1 MNRSTK
7 VLVGALVIV
16 LAGSAYWYPG
26 NRTASPPV
34 AAKRP
39 PPVPVMAARAA
50 VANVPVLLDVVGR
63 AEAYE
68 SVTMKSR
75 VDGQVASVAY
85 SEGEHVK
92 AGDLLVSLDPGDFV
106 ARLQQAEANLAKDEA
121 QLAKSRND
129 VARYV
134 ALKGR
139 GFVSDEKVNE
149 VRTTEA
155 AAAAAV
161 KADQALL
168 ELARLQRSYASL
180 RAPFAGVVG
189 ARLVFPG
196 SAVKVNDTP
205 LAVVNRIRPLYA
217 TFSVPEKHLPNLRK
231 AMAGGQLTATITLPG
246 SRDQQFAGTVAFI
259 DNAVDPSTGTIQM
272 KAVVANTDER
282 LTPGQFLNVSMAVDT
297 LAAAVVV
304 PSEAVQQGPEG
315 NFLFVVKA
323 DSTVE
328 LRKVDVVATYRGQ
341 VAIGKGVAAEETVV
355 TDGQL
360 RLTAGAPV
368 QIRTPPPDPAPAATP
383 GPAAEARR

>member
-1 MNRSTK
+1 MTRSK
-7 VLVGALVIV
+7 NLLLGALVIV
-16 LAGSAYWYPG
+16 LAGSAYWYQAD
-26 NRTASPPV
+26 RTASPP
-34 AAKRP
+34 AATRRP
-39 PPVPVMAARAA
+39 PPVPVTAARAT
-50 VANVPVLLDVVGR
+50 VANVPVLLEVVGR

-75 VDGQVASVAY
+75 VDGQVASVTY
-85 SEGEHVK
+85 TEGQHVK

-106 ARLQQAEANLAKDEA
+106 ARVQQAEANLAKDEA

-149 VRTTEA
+149 VRTAEA

-161 KADQALL
+161 KADEALL

-196 SAVKVNDTP
+196 SAVKVNDTA
-205 LAVVNRIRPLYA
+205 LAVVNRIRPLYV
-217 TFSVPEKHLPNLRK
+217 TFSVPEKHLPRLRK
-231 AMAGGQLTATITLPG
+231 AMAGGQLKATIILPG
-246 SRDQQFAGTVAFI
+246 SRDQQFEGTVAFI

-272 KAVVANTDER
+272 KAVVANADER
-282 LTPGQFLNVSMAVDT
+282 LTPGQFLNISMAVDT

-304 PSEAVQQGPEG
+304 PAEAVQQGPEG

-323 DSTVE
+323 DSTVD
-328 LRKVDVVATYRGQ
+328 LRKVDVVTSYRGQ
-341 VAIGKGVAAEETVV
+341 AAIGKGLAAEETVV

-368 QIRTPPPDPAPAATP
+368 QIKAPPPEP
-383 GPAAEARR
+383 GQNASPAAEVRR

>member
-1 MNRSTK
+1 MTRSK
-7 VLVGALVIV
+7 NLLLGALVIV
-16 LAGSAYWYPG
+16 LAGSAYWYQAD
-26 NRTASPPV
+26 RTASPP
-34 AAKRP
+34 AATRRP
-39 PPVPVMAARAA
+39 PPVPVTAARAT
-50 VANVPVLLDVVGR
+50 VANVPVPLEVVGR

-75 VDGQVASVAY
+75 VDGQVASVTY
-85 SEGEHVK
+85 TEGQHVK

-106 ARLQQAEANLAKDEA
+106 ARVQQAEANLAKDEA

-149 VRTTEA
+149 VRTAEA

-161 KADQALL
+161 KADEALL

-205 LAVVNRIRPLYA
+205 LAVVNRIRPLYV
-217 TFSVPEKHLPNLRK
+217 TFSVPEKHLPRLRK
-231 AMAGGQLTATITLPG
+231 AMAGGQLKATITLPG
-246 SRDQQFAGTVAFI
+246 SRDQQFEGTVAFI

-272 KAVVANTDER
+272 KAVVANADER
-282 LTPGQFLNVSMAVDT
+282 LTPGQFLNISMAVDT

-304 PSEAVQQGPEG
+304 PAEAVQQGPEG

-323 DSTVE
+323 DSTVD
-328 LRKVDVVATYRGQ
+328 LRKVDVVTSYRGQ
-341 VAIGKGVAAEETVV
+341 AAIGKGLAAEETVV

-368 QIRTPPPDPAPAATP
+368 QIKAPPPEP
-383 GPAAEARR
+383 GQNASPAAEVRR